1 MEVDVQTAKIVVF
14 VIVRYRPKGR
24 SPYPAV
30 QTLSR
35 WCVGRG
41 LISHLPSSNPPY

>member
-1 MEVDVQTAKIVVF
+1 MEVDVQTAKIAVF

-30 QTLSR
+30 Q
-35 WCVGRG
+35 
-41 LISHLPSSNPPY
+41 PSPAGVWAEG